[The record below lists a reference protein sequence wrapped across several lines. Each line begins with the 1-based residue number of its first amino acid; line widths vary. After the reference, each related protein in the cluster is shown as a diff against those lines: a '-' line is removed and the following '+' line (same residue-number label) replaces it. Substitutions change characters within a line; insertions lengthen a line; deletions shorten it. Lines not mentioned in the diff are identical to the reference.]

1 MSHGWTA
8 RTILPRVFYERDSV
22 TVARAVLG
30 AVLVHRLDSGE
41 VRAGRMVETEAYLT
55 SYLGQP
61 DRAAH
66 AHRGL
71 TPRTR
76 VLFGPGGHAC
86 VYLIYGM
93 YECLNLVA
101 EPRGTPGCVLVR
113 ALEPVAGVTASC
125 SGPGRLTRAMGIT
138 RAAHYGVDLTGR
150 RSPLTV
156 HAGSPAEPIA
166 VSGRIGIRHGAEWPL
181 RFYLQDNRCASC
193 R

>member
-1 MSHGWTA
+1 M
-8 RTILPRVFYERDSV
+8 
-22 TVARAVLG
+22 TVAREVLG
-30 AVLVHRLDSGE
+30 AVLVHRAAGS
-41 VRAGRMVETEAYLT
+41 VRVGRIVETEAYVT

-71 TPRTR
+71 TPRTS
-76 VLFGPGGHAC
+76 VLFGPGGHAY

-113 ALEPVAGVTASC
+113 ALEPVAGLTASC

-138 RAAHYGVDLTGR
+138 RAGHYGADLTR
-150 RSPLTV
+150 PDAPLTV
-156 HAGSPAEPIA
+156 HADDRPTGPIA
-166 VSGRIGIRHGAEWPL
+166 VSGRIGIRHGADWPL
-181 RFYLQDNRCASC
+181 RFYLEGNESVSG
-193 R
+193 